1 MASSGCSNR
10 FEVGSAKVLSFIKEI
25 SDANDDDGML
35 LFEQTDDKLVWFVV
49 TVSHAPSCIFFK
61 SKAHIRNSRECNRS
75 WSVNQ

>member
-25 SDANDDDGML
+25 SGANDDDGML

-49 TVSHAPSCIFFK
+49 TVTPSP
-61 SKAHIRNSRECNRS
+61 RS
-75 WSVNQ
+75 LLYIL